1 VLLIILNFKT
11 MKNSIKYLIL
21 AIGLSLF
28 GCEEVVDVDLNNSQ
42 PKLVIDASIKWEKGT
57 PGNEQFIKITTTAG
71 YFNNT
76 VPVANGAIVRIT
88 DSNNTVYNF
97 LEAGTSGVYKCTNF
111 APVLN
116 GIYTLTVTHNG
127 QTYVATDKLY
137 PVPAITS
144 VEQDLNGITGN
155 DIELKFSFQDSGAES
170 NFYLEEYKVP
180 FKPFPLLGVFDDKFE
195 NGNQMFSLLID
206 ENLAPTQN
214 IKFTLHGI
222 SERYHNFMSI
232 LISISGGLSNGP
244 FSTPP
249 ATVKGN
255 IVNQT
260 NNTNYP
266 LGYFRLSET
275 EVRNYV
281 VQ

>member
-1 VLLIILNFKT
+1 
-11 MKNSIKYLIL
+11 MKNNIKYFIL
-21 AIGLSLF
+21 AIGLFLF
-28 GCEEVVDVDLNNSQ
+28 SCEEVVDVDLNNSE

-57 PGNEQFIKITTTAG
+57 LGNEQSIKITTTAD

-76 VPVANGAIVRIT
+76 VPVVNGAIVKIT
-88 DSNNTVYNF
+88 DSNNSVFNF
-97 LEAGTSGVYKCTNF
+97 LEVGSTGIYKCTNF
-111 APVLN
+111 TPVLN
-116 GIYTLTVTHNG
+116 GFYTLTVIHNG
-127 QTYVATDKLY
+127 QTYSATDKLY

-144 VEQDLNGITGN
+144 IQQSLNGITGN
-155 DIELKFSFQDSGAES
+155 DIELKFNFQDNGTES

-180 FKPFPLLGVFDDKFE
+180 YRPFPLLGVFNDEFT

-206 ENLAPTQN
+206 KDLKPTQN
-214 IKFTLHGI
+214 VKFSLHGI
-222 SERYHNFMSI
+222 SERYHNFMNI

-255 IVNQT
+255 IINQT
-260 NNTNYP
+260 KNTNYP
-266 LGYFRLSET
+266 LGYFRLSEV
-275 EVRNYV
+275 EVKNYV